1 MGEAEAAKAEAG
13 KSGPS
18 LTGRVLGP
26 ITGLDRG
33 ERIRAAVIAVLLLFV
48 FFLLPGRLS
57 AYWTDVSTSVVIYT
71 IVALGLG
78 LLMGRV
84 GLVSLGQVALLAL
97 GAWVGAR
104 LLFATGLPFPVVTIM
119 TGLITMGLGC
129 LIGLPALRVS
139 GLYLALITLM
149 LAGAITVVI
158 AATDFPNG
166 GGGFLG
172 HTDATTGAQII
183 RRPAIADGDDA
194 FFRYTVVW
202 AALMFLLALWH
213 VRTKPGRA
221 WATIRQSEP
230 AALAAGVN
238 ISLYK
243 MWAFALA
250 SFMTG
255 VAGALLAAQV
265 GTLYNLSF
273 PTQDS
278 IVLLAVVLMGGIYSL
293 WGAVVA
299 GMLIKLLPALLDDWG
314 LPPDLL
320 TILFGLGVIQVLT
333 TAPAGLVDQFPKD
346 MKRLGRFIWRAVG
359 SPGARATGTAGSK

>member
-1 MGEAEAAKAEAG
+1 MDAAEAPHDSWMTRAMRPARN
-13 KSGPS
+13 SD
-18 LTGRVLGP
+18 T
-26 ITGLDRG
+26 G
-33 ERIRAAVIAVLLLFV
+33 ERIRLAVIAVLLAFVLFV
-48 FFLLPGRLS
+48 LPSMLS
-57 AYWTDVSTSVVIYT
+57 AYWTDVATAVAIYT

-84 GLVSLGQVALLAL
+84 GLVSLGQVAVLAL

-119 TGLITMGLGC
+119 TGLITMVLGS

-149 LAGAITVVI
+149 LAGAITVVL
-158 AATDFPNG
+158 ATTDFPNG
-166 GGGFLG
+166 GTGFLG
-172 HTDATTGAQII
+172 HTEATTGAHEI
-183 RRPAIADGDDA
+183 RRPSIATGEHA
-194 FFRYTVVW
+194 YFRYVVIW
-202 AALMFLLALWH
+202 AALMFVLALWH
-213 VRTKPGRA
+213 VRGKPGRA

-230 AALAAGVN
+230 AALAAGIN

-255 VAGALLAAQV
+255 IAGALLAGSS
-265 GTLYNLSF
+265 GTLYNLTF

-278 IVLLAVVLMGGIYSL
+278 IILLAVVLMGGIYSL

-299 GMLIKLLPALLDDWG
+299 GVLIKLLPALLDNWG

-320 TILFGLGVIQVLT
+320 TILFGIGVIQVLT

-346 MKRLGRFIWRAVG
+346 MAKLGRFLWRLVG
-359 SPGARATGTAGSK
+359 SPGARTAGTAGSE

>member
-1 MGEAEAAKAEAG
+1 MAEAEAPA
-13 KSGPS
+13 
-18 LTGRVLGP
+18 TGFADRVLGP
-26 ITGLDRG
+26 IKRLETG
-33 ERIRAAVIAVLLLFV
+33 ERIRIGVIAVLLAFV
-48 FFLLPGRLS
+48 LLLLPSMLS
-57 AYWTDVSTSVVIYT
+57 AYWVDVSTSVVIYT

-84 GLVSLGQVALLAL
+84 GLVSLGQVAVLAL

-119 TGLITMGLGC
+119 TGLITMVLGS

-172 HTDATTGAQII
+172 HTDATTGAQEI
-183 RRPAIADGDDA
+183 RRPSIATGDHA
-194 FFRYTVVW
+194 FFRYCVIW
-202 AALMFLLALWH
+202 AVLMFGLALWH
-213 VRTKPGRA
+213 VRGKPGRA

-255 VAGALLAAQV
+255 VAGALLASSS
-265 GTLYNLSF
+265 GTLYNLTF

-278 IVLLAVVLMGGIYSL
+278 IILLAVVLMGGIYSL

-299 GMLIKLLPALLDDWG
+299 GMLIKLLPALLDNWG

-320 TILFGLGVIQVLT
+320 TILFGIGVIQVLT
-333 TAPAGLVDQFPKD
+333 TAPTGLVDQFPKD
-346 MKRLGRFIWRAVG
+346 MAKLGRFIWRTVG
-359 SPGARATGTAGSK
+359 SPGARPSGGTAGSE

>member
-1 MGEAEAAKAEAG
+1 MGAAEA
-13 KSGPS
+13 SVRN
-18 LTGRVLGP
+18 RVLGP
-26 ITGLDRG
+26 ISGLDRG
-33 ERIRAAVIAVLLLFV
+33 ERVRVAVIVALLAFVLFV
-48 FFLLPGRLS
+48 LPPLLS
-57 AYWTDVSTSVVIYT
+57 SYWTDVAISVVIYT

-84 GLVSLGQVALLAL
+84 GLVSLGQVAVLAL

-104 LLFATGLPFPVVTIM
+104 LMFATGLPYPVVIVM
-119 TGLITMGLGC
+119 TGLITMVLGTMV
-129 LIGLPALRVS
+129 GLPALRVS

-149 LAGAITVVI
+149 LAGAITVVL

-172 HTDATTGAQII
+172 HTEATTGAVNI
-183 RRPAIADGDDA
+183 RRPSIAEGNSSYL
-194 FFRYTVVW
+194 RYCVVV
-202 AALMFLLALWH
+202 AVFMFLLALWH
-213 VRTKPGRA
+213 VRGKPGRA

-230 AALAAGVN
+230 AALAAGIN

-255 VAGALLAAQV
+255 VAGALLAGSS
-265 GTLYNLSF
+265 GTLYTTTFS
-273 PTQDS
+273 TSDS

-299 GMLIKLLPALLDDWG
+299 GVLIKLLPALLNDWG

-333 TAPAGLVDQFPKD
+333 TAPSGLVDQFPKD
-346 MKRLGRFIWRAVG
+346 MAKLGRLIWRLIG
-359 SPGARATGTAGSK
+359 SPGARSAETARPE

>member
-1 MGEAEAAKAEAG
+1 MDAAEA
-13 KSGPS
+13 SG
-18 LTGRVLGP
+18 TGVMARISRPLP
-26 ITGLDRG
+26 HLDRG
-33 ERIRAAVIAVLLLFV
+33 ERIRLAVIAVLFAFV
-48 FFLLPGRLS
+48 FFVLPSMLS
-57 AYWTDVSTSVVIYT
+57 TYWVDVATAVVIYT

-84 GLVSLGQVALLAL
+84 GLVSLGQVAVLAL

-104 LLFATGLPFPVVTIM
+104 LLFATGLPFPVVAIM
-119 TGLITMGLGC
+119 TGLITMFLGS

-172 HTDATTGAQII
+172 HTDATTGAQEI
-183 RRPAIADGDDA
+183 RRPSIATGDHA
-194 FFRYTVVW
+194 FFRYCVIW

-213 VRTKPGRA
+213 VRGKPGRA

-255 VAGALLAAQV
+255 IAGALLASSS
-265 GTLYNLSF
+265 GTLYNLTF

-278 IVLLAVVLMGGIYSL
+278 IILLAVVLMGGIYSL

-299 GMLIKLLPALLDDWG
+299 GLLIKLLPALLDNWG

-346 MKRLGRFIWRAVG
+346 MAKLGRRIYRLVG
-359 SPGARATGTAGSK
+359 SPGARAAGTAGSE

>member
-1 MGEAEAAKAEAG
+1 MGEAEA
-13 KSGPS
+13 SH
-18 LTGRVLGP
+18 TGLLDRVLGP
-26 ITGLDRG
+26 IHRLETG
-33 ERIRAAVIAVLLLFV
+33 ERIRIAVIAVLLALV
-48 FFLLPGRLS
+48 LLLLPSMLS
-57 AYWTDVSTSVVIYT
+57 AYWIDVSTSVVIYT

-84 GLVSLGQVALLAL
+84 GLVSLGQVAILAL

-119 TGLITMGLGC
+119 TGLITMVLGS
-129 LIGLPALRVS
+129 LIGLPALRLS

-149 LAGAITVVI
+149 LAGTITVVI

-166 GGGFLG
+166 GAGFLG
-172 HTDATTGAQII
+172 HTDATTGAQEI
-183 RRPAIADGDDA
+183 RRPSIATGDHA
-194 FFRYTVVW
+194 FFRYCVIW

-213 VRTKPGRA
+213 VRGKPGRA

-255 VAGALLAAQV
+255 VAGALLASSS
-265 GTLYNLSF
+265 GTLYNLTF

-278 IVLLAVVLMGGIYSL
+278 IILLAVVLMGGIYSL

-299 GMLIKLLPALLDDWG
+299 GILIKLLPALLDNWG

-320 TILFGLGVIQVLT
+320 TILFGIGVIQVLT

-346 MKRLGRFIWRAVG
+346 MARLGRFLWRLVG
-359 SPGARATGTAGSK
+359 SPGARAAGGTAGSE

>member
-1 MGEAEAAKAEAG
+1 MDAAEA
-13 KSGPS
+13 SHDS
-18 LTGRVLGP
+18 LMTRAMRP
-26 ITGLDRG
+26 ARNSDTG
-33 ERIRAAVIAVLLLFV
+33 ERIRLAVIAVLLAFV
-48 FFLLPGRLS
+48 LLVLPSMLS
-57 AYWTDVSTSVVIYT
+57 AYWTDVATSVAIYT
-71 IVALGLG
+71 IVALGLA

-84 GLVSLGQVALLAL
+84 GLVSLGQVAVLAL

-119 TGLITMGLGC
+119 TGLITMVLGS

-149 LAGAITVVI
+149 LAGAITVVL
-158 AATDFPNG
+158 ATTDFPNG
-166 GGGFLG
+166 GAGFLG
-172 HTDATTGAQII
+172 HTEATTGAHEI
-183 RRPAIADGDDA
+183 RRPSIATGEHA
-194 FFRYTVVW
+194 YFRYVVIW
-202 AALMFLLALWH
+202 AALMFILALWH
-213 VRTKPGRA
+213 VRGKPGRA

-230 AALAAGVN
+230 AALAAGIN

-255 VAGALLAAQV
+255 IAGALLAGSS
-265 GTLYNLSF
+265 GTLYNLTF

-278 IVLLAVVLMGGIYSL
+278 IILLAVVLMGGIYSL

-299 GMLIKLLPALLDDWG
+299 GLLIKLLPALLDNWG

-320 TILFGLGVIQVLT
+320 TILFGIGVIQVLT

-346 MKRLGRFIWRAVG
+346 MAKLGRFLWRLVG
-359 SPGARATGTAGSK
+359 SPGARTPGTAGSE

>member
-1 MGEAEAAKAEAG
+1 MGAASATSQ
-13 KSGPS
+13 SGGVGGGIS
-18 LTGRVLGP
+18 K
-26 ITGLDRG
+26 LDRG
-33 ERIRAAVIAVLLLFV
+33 DRIRVVVIAVLLAFV
-48 FFLLPGRLS
+48 LLVLPSLLS
-57 AYWTDVSTSVVIYT
+57 SYWTAISTNVVIYT

-84 GLVSLGQVALLAL
+84 GLVSLGQVAVLAL

-104 LLFATGLPFPVVTIM
+104 LLFGTDLPYPVVIVM
-119 TGLITMGLGC
+119 TGLITMVLGT

-149 LAGAITVVI
+149 LAGAITVVL

-166 GGGFLG
+166 AGGFLG
-172 HTDATTGAQII
+172 HAEATAGATQI
-183 RRPAIADGDDA
+183 RRPSIAEGESA
-194 FFRYTVVW
+194 YMRYCVVV
-202 AALMFLLALWH
+202 AVVMFALALWH
-213 VRTKPGRA
+213 VRGKPGRA
-221 WATIRQSEP
+221 WVTIRQSEP
-230 AALAAGVN
+230 AALAAGIN

-250 SFMTG
+250 AFMTG
-255 VAGALLAAQV
+255 CAGALLAGES
-265 GTLYNLSF
+265 GTLYTTTFS
-273 PTQDS
+273 TQDS

-299 GMLIKLLPALLDDWG
+299 GALIKLLPALLDNWG

-333 TAPAGLVDQFPKD
+333 TAPRGLVEQFPKD
-346 MKRLGRFIWRAVG
+346 MANLGRLLI
-359 SPGARATGTAGSK
+359 SLPGRIFGREPKTASTE